1 MIEAKI
7 RVEKTT
13 TNKFKTCYYGNVTEK
28 YVTENIIFRDFDKRG
43 CTIAP
48 MGIKA
53 TLSVQNIDSIGEVYE
68 INVYDIT
75 INRYYLDY
83 LDTDNGLMEYYCHFS
98 IDGRIYQFNLYID
111 CETKKIKSYDIE
123 EWYNEGEF
131 EDGECANNVYHKG
144 DKEFIAFTEYI
155 C

>member
-13 TNKFKTCYYGNVTEK
+13 TNKFKTRYYGNVMHK
-28 YVTENIIFRDFDKRG
+28 YVTENIILRDFDKRG
-43 CTIAP
+43 NEIAP

-53 TLSVQNIDSIGEVYE
+53 TLSVKDLDSNGEVYA

-111 CETKKIKSYDIE
+111 CETKKIKRYDLE

-131 EDGECANNVYHKG
+131 EEGENAANIYGK
-144 DKEFIAFTEYI
+144 DEFVTFTEYI

>member
-13 TNKFKTCYYGNVTEK
+13 TNKSKTRYYGNVMEK
-28 YVTENIIFRDFDKRG
+28 YVTENILLRDFDKRG
-43 CTIAP
+43 DEIAP

-53 TLSVQNIDSIGEVYE
+53 TLSVKDLDSKGEVYAV
-68 INVYDIT
+68 NVYDIT

-111 CETKKIKSYDIE
+111 CETKKIKSYDLE

-131 EDGECANNVYHKG
+131 EEGEDAANIYRK
-144 DKEFIAFTEYI
+144 DEFVTFTEYI

>member
-1 MIEAKI
+1 MVEAKI

-13 TNKFKTCYYGNVTEK
+13 TNKFKTRYYGNVMHK
-28 YVTENIIFRDFDKRG
+28 YVTENIILRDFDKRG
-43 CTIAP
+43 NEIAP

-53 TLSVQNIDSIGEVYE
+53 TLSVKDLDSKGEVYA

-75 INRYYLDY
+75 INRYYLGY
-83 LDTDNGLMEYYCHFS
+83 LDTDNGLMEYYCNFS

-111 CETKKIKSYDIE
+111 CETKKIKDYYIE
-123 EWYNEGEF
+123 EWFNDAEF
-131 EDGECANNVYHKG
+131 EDGEDAANIYRK
-144 DKEFIAFTEYI
+144 DEFVTFTEYI

>member
-13 TNKFKTCYYGNVTEK
+13 TDKFKTRYYGNVMHK
-28 YVTENIIFRDFDKRG
+28 YVTENIILRDFDKRG
-43 CTIAP
+43 NEIAP

-53 TLSVQNIDSIGEVYE
+53 TLSVKDIDDNGEVYA

-83 LDTDNGLMEYYCHFS
+83 INTDNGLMEYYCHFS

-111 CETKKIKSYDIE
+111 CETKKIKDYYIE
-123 EWYNEGEF
+123 EWFNDAEF
-131 EDGECANNVYHKG
+131 EDGEDAANIYRK
-144 DKEFIAFTEYI
+144 DEFVSFTEYI

>member
-13 TNKFKTCYYGNVTEK
+13 TSKFNTRYYGNVMHK
-28 YVTENIIFRDFDKRG
+28 YITENIILRDFDKRG
-43 CTIAP
+43 SEIAP

-53 TLSVQNIDSIGEVYE
+53 TLSVKGIDDNGEVYE

-83 LDTDNGLMEYYCHFS
+83 LDTNDGLMEYYCHFS
-98 IDGRIYQFNLYID
+98 IDGRIYQFNLDID
-111 CETKKIKSYDIE
+111 YETKKIKDYYIE
-123 EWYNEGEF
+123 EWYNDAEFEEGE
-131 EDGECANNVYHKG
+131 DADNIYRK
-144 DKEFIAFTEYI
+144 DEFVTFTEYI